1 MMDNFAVSL
10 LLTPLWVVVAAWWW
24 GALRNPRRR
33 VWREDRRA
41 MRGWENTR
49 RALR

>member
-10 LLTPLWVVVAAWWW
+10 LLTPLWVIAAGWWW
-24 GALRNPRRR
+24 SALRNPRRR
-33 VWREDRRA
+33 VWRADRRA
-41 MRGWENTR
+41 MRRYDDMR